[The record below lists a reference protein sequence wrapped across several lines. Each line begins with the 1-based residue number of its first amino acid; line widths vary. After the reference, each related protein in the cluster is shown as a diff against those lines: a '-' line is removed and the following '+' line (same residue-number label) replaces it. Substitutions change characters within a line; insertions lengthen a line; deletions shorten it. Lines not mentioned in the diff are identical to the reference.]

1 MLAWH
6 YKPMGDFSLMVY
18 NQDSKRQENNSDKNS
33 INPRLIAQKLRW
45 KNKFLNTTRLQV
57 RPVPKMVQ
65 THSHC
70 FVSYVVLLETGSYF
84 PNQTGYDLVIMPP
97 PPASPV
103 LELLLYLALQITI
116 IFFFTIHNNKT
127 HYSHF
132 ILCFC
137 RISALNNW

>member
-1 MLAWH
+1 
-6 YKPMGDFSLMVY
+6 MGDFSLMVY

-84 PNQTGYDLVIMPP
+84 PNQTGYDLVITRPP
-97 PPASPV
+97 QLPLCWNCLSI
-103 LELLLYLALQITI
+103 LLYKSPSSSSSPYTTI
-116 IFFFTIHNNKT
+116 RPTT
-127 HYSHF
+127 V
-132 ILCFC
+132 ILFYAFAESQPSIIGSL
-137 RISALNNW
+137 R